1 MAKNL
6 KELNENLNFLDYNFE
21 EFGQKNRKVT
31 SDNFFEYLTELA
43 KSDFN
48 IKPSGKY
55 YGFIHAFK
63 DLDFKN
69 AFDMKEIQ
77 LLIQGSSVEDLDIE
91 RLIGKIEVEP
101 VEDTDKEKQVKKQ
114 VVDWFMEI
122 LNDVEGKDFPLN
134 DNENDVDRI
143 KLRKRFLSD
152 LLLFWTGLRTISA
165 TTKLTVRVLDRGS
178 WFLQS
183 HTCFNGLE
191 LPINIPSKEELY
203 IKIRESFKM
212 AGKGLNQV
220 GGGNRDVYNVDNID
234 KTLMG
239 ILGGLIF
246 FL

>member
-1 MAKNL
+1 
-6 KELNENLNFLDYNFE
+6 
-21 EFGQKNRKVT
+21 
-31 SDNFFEYLTELA
+31 
-43 KSDFN
+43 
-48 IKPSGKY
+48 
-55 YGFIHAFK
+55 
-63 DLDFKN
+63 
-69 AFDMKEIQ
+69 MKEIQ

-122 LNDVEGKDFPLN
+122 LNDVEGKDFPLI
-134 DNENDVDRI
+134 DNEEGGDKI

-165 TTKLTVRVLDRGS
+165 TTNLTVSVLDRGS
-178 WFLQS
+178 LFLHS
-183 HTCFNGLE
+183 HTCYNTLE
-191 LPINIPSKEELY
+191 LPINIPNKEELY
-203 IKIRESFKM
+203 IKMKESFKS
-212 AGKGLNQV
+212 AGKGLTQV

>member
-1 MAKNL
+1 MYIFL
-6 KELNENLNFLDYNFE
+6 LNENLNFLDYNFE

-31 SDNFFEYLTELA
+31 SDNFFEYLTEVA

-55 YGFIHAFK
+55 YGFIDAFK
-63 DLDFKN
+63 DFDFKN

-122 LNDVEGKDFPLN
+122 LNDVEGKDFPLI
-134 DNENDVDRI
+134 DNEEGGDKI

-165 TTKLTVRVLDRGS
+165 TTNLTVSVLDRGS
-178 WFLQS
+178 LFLHS
-183 HTCFNGLE
+183 HTCYNTLE
-191 LPINIPSKEELY
+191 LPINIPNKEELY
-203 IKIRESFKM
+203 IKMKESFKS
-212 AGKGLNQV
+212 AGKGLTQV